1 MTFRSPKEHHKCASV
16 QKICQ
21 SKGNGPF
28 YKNCFIDLLTTV
40 HFFSVLTAFATYFGV
55 IQRDSERIQ
64 RIFFFLILLWELPT
78 GSGAQCTNQNDSLL
92 SSRQHGRHFDLLA
105 WLLFF
110 FFLVDVLSSHA
121 LHPPAVMETKHIP
134 GKLIRYKKGGQNE
147 SNSADWTVWV

>member
-64 RIFFFLILLWELPT
+64 RIFFFFNSLVGTADRIRSTVYKPEWFTVVFTSTWETLWFT
-78 GSGAQCTNQNDSLL
+78 RVVVVVFFFSRWRSLL
-92 SSRQHGRHFDLLA
+92 ACSPPPCRHGDQTYSRKIDKIQKRGA
-105 WLLFF
+105 
-110 FFLVDVLSSHA
+110 
-121 LHPPAVMETKHIP
+121 E
-134 GKLIRYKKGGQNE
+134 
-147 SNSADWTVWV
+147 WVQ